1 MTGLARGFVAVVPPD
16 APLDALDA
24 RLRALPD
31 ERPPLR
37 WLPRHQ
43 WHLTLKFLG
52 RVDDADALTGAVH
65 AATRDRAPFTLQ
77 LGGAGAFPTP
87 RRASVL
93 WVGVA
98 AGASEL
104 APLAAAVDD
113 ATAGPVADTEQR
125 PYHPHLTVA
134 RAARARPVEGLVDAL
149 GAPPIGPAWTVTEIA
164 LVESDTRPDGAVHTV
179 RARLP
184 LEGA

>member
-1 MTGLARGFVAVVPPD
+1 MTCLARGFVAVVPPD
-16 APLDALDA
+16 ALLDALDA
-24 RLRALPD
+24 RLRALHD

-37 WLPRHQ
+37 WLPRQQ

-65 AATRDRAPFTLQ
+65 AATRGRSPFTLQ
-77 LGGAGAFPTP
+77 LGGAGAFPTS

-93 WVGVA
+93 WIGVA
-98 AGASEL
+98 AGAAEL
-104 APLAAAVDD
+104 AALAAAVDD
-113 ATAGPVADTEQR
+113 ASAGLVANTEHR

-134 RAARARPVEGLVDAL
+134 RAAAARPVHGPVDAL
-149 GAPPIGPAWTVTEIA
+149 GATPIGPAWTVTELA
-164 LVESDTRPDGAVHTV
+164 LVESDTRRDGAVHTV